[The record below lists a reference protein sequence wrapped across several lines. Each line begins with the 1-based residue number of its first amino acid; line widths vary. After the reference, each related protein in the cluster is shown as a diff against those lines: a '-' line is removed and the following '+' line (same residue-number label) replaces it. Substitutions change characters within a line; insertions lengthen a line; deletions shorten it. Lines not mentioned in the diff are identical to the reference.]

1 MLEQLKELHHLTL
14 LLSQQL
20 VEEAAEL
27 AAVRDLIPIIVPVQ
41 ETACQNTHL
50 VIQVLACGPVN
61 HIALAE
67 VLEAITSTGMTLMM
81 SNTKCVT
88 MAVMAELMEVA
99 AERVLEEIT
108 SLALAAIVDL
118 VALMAEVAVET
129 MVTHLPRGVVLMQ
142 LIMVQVVVAM
152 AVEIL

>member
-20 VEEAAEL
+20 VEEAEEQV
-27 AAVRDLIPIIVPVQ
+27 AVRDLLPIIVPVQ

-99 AERVLEEIT
+99 AEKVLEEIT
-108 SLALAAIVDL
+108 SLALAAIEDL
-118 VALMAEVAVET
+118 VALMAEVAVDM
-129 MVTHLPRGVVLMQ
+129 MVTHLPRGVVLM
-142 LIMVQVVVAM
+142 LHTMVLVVVVM
-152 AVEIL
+152 AAAIV

>member
-1 MLEQLKELHHLTL
+1 MLLYLAETEEQ
-14 LLSQQL
+14 
-20 VEEAAEL
+20 V
-27 AAVRDLIPIIVPVQ
+27 AVRDLIPIIVPVQ

-67 VLEAITSTGMTLMM
+67 VLEAITVTSMTPMM

-99 AERVLEEIT
+99 AQKVLEEIT
-108 SLALAAIVDL
+108 SLALVAIADL
-118 VALMAEVAVET
+118 VALMAEAKVDT
-129 MVTHLPRGVVLMQ
+129 MVTLLHRGVVAMLHT
-142 LIMVQVVVAM
+142 MVLAVAVM
-152 AVEIL
+152 VVEIV

>member
-1 MLEQLKELHHLTL
+1 MLLYLAEMEEQ
-14 LLSQQL
+14 
-20 VEEAAEL
+20 V
-27 AAVRDLIPIIVPVQ
+27 AVRDLLPIIVPVQ

-67 VLEAITSTGMTLMM
+67 VLEAITSTGMTRMM

-99 AERVLEEIT
+99 AEKVLEEIT

-118 VALMAEVAVET
+118 VALMAEAKVDT
-129 MVTHLPRGVVLMQ
+129 MVTLLHRGVVVMLHT
-142 LIMVQVVVAM
+142 MVLVVVVM
-152 AVEIL
+152 VVEIV

>member
-1 MLEQLKELHHLTL
+1 MLLYLAETEEQ
-14 LLSQQL
+14 
-20 VEEAAEL
+20 V
-27 AAVRDLIPIIVPVQ
+27 AVRDLIPIIVPVQ

-67 VLEAITSTGMTLMM
+67 VLEAITVTSMTPMM

-99 AERVLEEIT
+99 AQKVLEEIT
-108 SLALAAIVDL
+108 SLALVAIADL
-118 VALMAEVAVET
+118 VALMAEAKVDT
-129 MVTHLPRGVVLMQ
+129 MVTLLHRGVVVMLHT
-142 LIMVQVVVAM
+142 MVLVVVVM
-152 AVEIL
+152 VVEIV

>member
-1 MLEQLKELHHLTL
+1 M
-14 LLSQQL
+14 
-20 VEEAAEL
+20 
-27 AAVRDLIPIIVPVQ
+27 AVRDLLPIIVPVQ

-99 AERVLEEIT
+99 AEKVLEEIT
-108 SLALAAIVDL
+108 SLALAAIADL
-118 VALMAEVAVET
+118 VALMAEATVDT
-129 MVTHLPRGVVLMQ
+129 MVTHLSRGVATLQ
-142 LIMVQVVVAM
+142 HIMAQVVVAM